1 MITVKR
7 ALISVSDKS
16 GLLPFAKGLAARGVE
31 IISTGGTAALLGQNS
46 IGVTPVSAV
55 TGFPEILDGRVKTL
69 TPQIHGGILAMR
81 DRAGHL
87 AQIGEHGISPIDLV
101 VVNLY
106 PFEKTVAQA
115 ACPFEEAIE
124 NIDIGGPAMVRSA
137 AKNFTGVAIVTD
149 PADYDAVGGE
159 LAERGGIS
167 VDTAYRLARKAFAHT
182 AAYDAA
188 ISSWLDTHA
197 PDGLAIPPAEMFPE
211 VLTLPLR
218 RKEILRYGE
227 NPHQPAAIYTSARA
241 ADGIAQA
248 RILHGK
254 QLSYNN
260 YLDTE
265 AAWSIVTDFDT
276 IAVAIV
282 KHTNPCGA
290 AAGSSAEEAY
300 RKAFEI
306 DPVSAYGGIVGCN
319 VTVTAAMAKAISQLF
334 LEVIVA
340 PDFEPGALDIL
351 FAKKN
356 LRILTLPVSSREKT
370 IQAEFRSISGGI
382 LAQQTDA
389 ADDLPSL
396 GARVVTRRQPSETET
411 RAMSFGW
418 RMIRHL
424 KSNAVAFAAP
434 DRLLSAGAGQ
444 TSRVETVRLAAAKTR
459 LPLRGSALA
468 SDAFFPFPDG
478 LIQAAEAGA
487 TAIIQPGGSLRDA
500 EVIAAA
506 DERGLTMV
514 FTGRRHFKH

>member
-1 MITVKR
+1 VITVKR

-16 GLLPFAKGLAARGVE
+16 GLIPFARALASRGVE
-31 IISTGGTAALLGQNS
+31 IVSTGGTAALLAQN
-46 IGVTPVSAV
+46 GVPVIPVSDV
-55 TGFPEILDGRVKTL
+55 SGFPEILDGRVKTL

-81 DRAGHL
+81 DRAEHL
-87 AQIGEHGISPIDLV
+87 SQIGQHGIKPIDLV

-106 PFEKTVAQA
+106 PFERTVAQA
-115 ACPFEEAIE
+115 DCPFVEAIE
-124 NIDIGGPAMVRSA
+124 NIDIGGPTMVRSA

-149 PADYDAVGGE
+149 PADYELLSGE
-159 LAERGGIS
+159 LAERGGITPETS
-167 VDTAYRLARKAFAHT
+167 YRLARKAFAHT

-197 PDGLAIPPAEMFPE
+197 PDGVDVAPAEPFPE

-218 RKEILRYGE
+218 RLEALRYGE
-227 NPHQPAAIYTSARA
+227 NPHQPAAIYTSSRLPA
-241 ADGIAQA
+241 GIAQA
-248 RILHGK
+248 QVLHGK

-260 YLDTE
+260 YLDTD
-265 AAWSIVTDFDT
+265 AVWSIVTDFDST
-276 IAVAIV
+276 VVAIV
-282 KHTNPCGA
+282 KHTNPCGVA
-290 AAGSSAEEAY
+290 LGSSAEEAY
-300 RKAFEI
+300 RKALET

-319 VTVTAAMAKAISQLF
+319 ATVTAAMAKAVSELF
-334 LEVIVA
+334 LEVVVA
-340 PDFEPGALDIL
+340 PDFESEALEIL

-356 LRILTLPVSSREKT
+356 LRILKLPLPKAR
-370 IQAEFRSISGGI
+370 APRPEFRGISGGI
-382 LAQQTDA
+382 LAQVGDT
-389 ADDLPSL
+389 ADDLSTL
-396 GARVVTRRQPSETET
+396 GARVVTRRQPTDAET

-418 RMIRHL
+418 KMIRHL

-434 DRLLSAGAGQ
+434 DRLLSSGAGQ

-478 LIQAAEAGA
+478 LIQSAEAGA
-487 TAIIQPGGSLRDA
+487 TAIIQPGGSVRDA
-500 EVIAAA
+500 DAIAAA